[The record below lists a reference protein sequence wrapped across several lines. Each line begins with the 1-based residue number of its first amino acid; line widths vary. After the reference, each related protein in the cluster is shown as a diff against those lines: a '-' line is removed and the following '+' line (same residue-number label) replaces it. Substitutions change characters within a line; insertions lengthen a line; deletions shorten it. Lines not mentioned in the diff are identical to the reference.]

1 MSTAAP
7 WLQGVI
13 APLTTPFQSDLSLD
27 LAGLKRNIAYLLQK
41 GVKTFLCCGSTG
53 EFPSLSDEERRA
65 VITAT
70 VEAVGGQGWV
80 LAGVAHSSLP
90 AVIELARHAKTA
102 GAAAILLT
110 PPYYYKTADADV
122 VSFFRHVNDAVDLP
136 WILYHGSAPTGVLS
150 LDAVEQIAGLSRFA
164 GYKEASADMG
174 RYYGLV
180 DRTGGRFPIIAA
192 AENVLVFQLL
202 AGADGLMTLT
212 PGFAPRFMADLWA
225 AAQNNNA
232 GEALSLFRRLWQLRK
247 LLAPAMASGYPAYV
261 PYGKAALDLLGLA
274 GGPCRPPLH
283 ALDAPQRAALH
294 TVLQEHL
301 GMTSGPGM
309 FTSLD
314 DGMAITTTP
323 DR

>member
-1 MSTAAP
+1 MSPVAP

-13 APLTTPFQSDLSLD
+13 APLTTPFRPDLSLD
-27 LAGLKRNIAYLLQK
+27 LAGLKKNVAYLLEK

-53 EFPSLSDEERRA
+53 EFPSLSDDERRA
-65 VITAT
+65 VITAA
-70 VEAVGGQGWV
+70 VEAAGGRGWV

-90 AVIELARHAKTA
+90 AAVELARHAKAA
-102 GAAAILLT
+102 GAAAVLLT
-110 PPYYYKTADADV
+110 PPYYYKTPDADV
-122 VSFFRHVNDAVDLP
+122 VAFFRHVNEAIDLP

-150 LDAVEQIAGLSRFA
+150 LDCVEQIAGLSRFA

-180 DRTGGRFPIIAA
+180 DRCRGRFPVIAA

-212 PGFAPRFMADLWA
+212 PGFAPEFMAGLWA
-225 AAQNNNA
+225 AAQKNDA
-232 GEALSLFRRLWQLRK
+232 AEAMTLFGRLWQLRT

-261 PYGKAALDLLGLA
+261 SYGKAALDFLGLA
-274 GGPCRPPLH
+274 GGPCRPPLR
-283 ALDAPQRAALH
+283 ALDPAERIALH

-301 GMTSGPGM
+301 GLSGDHHG
-309 FTSLD
+309 
-314 DGMAITTTP
+314 A
-323 DR
+323 